1 MASCAR
7 RRRASIAPPGDCRFS
22 ARFRARRL
30 FRASIARFLT
40 IHIAFSRQRQ
50 HGASSILNRGCA
62 VMALAMLCRAGA
74 WWALMR
80 SAAYAAGVGCTSMGC
95 PAKAAEAELHVVA
108 AKPVCLNAAETR
120 EMVKSRHLLE
130 PFAALKFAG
139 AQRKAEALS
148 ARLCRTG
155 DDFIYEITLLHRD
168 GRLVHVEMEAGTG
181 KIASRPA
188 HEPHETHEPHEPH
201 EAHEPHESHEAHEPP
216 AKN

>member
-1 MASCAR
+1 
-7 RRRASIAPPGDCRFS
+7 
-22 ARFRARRL
+22 
-30 FRASIARFLT
+30 
-40 IHIAFSRQRQ
+40 
-50 HGASSILNRGCA
+50 
-62 VMALAMLCRAGA
+62 MALAMLCRAGA

-181 KIASRPA
+181 KIASRP
-188 HEPHETHEPHEPH
+188 PHEPH
-201 EAHEPHESHEAHEPP
+201 EAREPHEPRDSHEAHEPP